1 MKRILLILAILAPV
15 LALAAP
21 ARAGGWAVTYMDPAP
36 ADMRPHTAYALGFW
50 LLQHGTHP
58 YEGTDL
64 GEVGLKFTDGK
75 RALRF
80 SGVELREPAHYA
92 AAISLPPGTW
102 KVEGVQGWFAPYTI
116 GTLSVPGS
124 LKVDPIPEDLR
135 QAIDGQ
141 APRKDHWGEI
151 HPPGFPAGAASPSL
165 SMSPATSSPA
175 TSPSF
180 SPAAGAAGAPGDP
193 TVAVVEPDSWWRPP
207 YTVAAV
213 LTLVALGV
221 VAHRVRRR

>member
-36 ADMRPHTAYALGFW
+36 ADMRPHTTYTLGFW

-58 YEGTDL
+58 YEGDDL

-75 RALRF
+75 RTVGF
-80 SGVELREPAHYA
+80 PGVELREPSHYA

-102 KVEGVQGWFAPYTI
+102 KVEGVQGWFAPYAI

-124 LKVDPIPEDLR
+124 LKVDPIPKDLQR
-135 QAIDGQ
+135 AIDDQ
-141 APRKDHWGEI
+141 APQKDHWGEI
-151 HPPGFPAGAASPSL
+151 HPPGFPAGTASPSPSTSPAASPAA
-165 SMSPATSSPA
+165 SPAV
-175 TSPSF
+175 SPS
-180 SPAAGAAGAPGDP
+180 AGAAGAPGTT

-213 LTLVALGV
+213 LALVALGV